1 MSNTPKSENNYLS
14 IISEE
19 NQPTSQGPIITN
31 NNLIFLLT
39 QKNRLIATLNIENQK
54 HLEQILILKSQLS
67 RLKDDSNNS
76 IRIQNEL
83 KKYKDKNE
91 ELQKEIEK
99 LNNIIIDL
107 KKNYTEEK
115 SKMEQVYLSEIG
127 QLNASND
134 NNTRKIE
141 IDYLRSVNKD
151 LIYQVSKLDQEKNDI
166 KKEKEDTL
174 RQKEIKNQMKFSKLK
189 NKMMDNV
196 NQTQLKVAELNVQ
209 YMDVSTKLTLLQN
222 HQLLIQLEYL
232 QQQLENYTSKN
243 ELLEKKIKG
252 FKKDMEIHK
261 EVELS
266 LAEKNKKLQKELDK
280 LKNNKSD
287 DENIVE
293 KAQLINTEKNGEKNN
308 LNKVMNLEKK
318 VIDLEKKLQ
327 NKQKEFNCL
336 KDKNDSIEKILKNY
350 EQKYKGLFNF
360 LDNCLEDF
368 INDKGLKQ
376 NNISINIDSLKNGD
390 FNSFTQTE
398 KYSVLVI
405 LMKYLLPLINNYEI
419 NNNNNFLNNVKIN
432 FKNQKPDSKKQIF
445 NEIDNINHGFRKLV
459 INKLGIKHKIIGRS
473 NSSLA
478 FNSFDNLPSI
488 AQKSPLS
495 PKMSFNIKIQ
505 NNFNGINNNKDN

>member
-266 LAEKNKKLQKELDK
+266 LAEKNKTITRR
-280 LKNNKSD
+280 NR
-287 DENIVE
+287 
-293 KAQLINTEKNGEKNN
+293 
-308 LNKVMNLEKK
+308 
-318 VIDLEKKLQ
+318 
-327 NKQKEFNCL
+327 
-336 KDKNDSIEKILKNY
+336 KI
-350 EQKYKGLFNF
+350 
-360 LDNCLEDF
+360 
-368 INDKGLKQ
+368 
-376 NNISINIDSLKNGD
+376 
-390 FNSFTQTE
+390 
-398 KYSVLVI
+398 
-405 LMKYLLPLINNYEI
+405 
-419 NNNNNFLNNVKIN
+419 
-432 FKNQKPDSKKQIF
+432 
-445 NEIDNINHGFRKLV
+445 
-459 INKLGIKHKIIGRS
+459 
-473 NSSLA
+473 
-478 FNSFDNLPSI
+478 
-488 AQKSPLS
+488 
-495 PKMSFNIKIQ
+495 
-505 NNFNGINNNKDN
+505 